1 MEEKN
6 DIEFARRMSQ
16 LPPYLFGMI
25 NKMKMEKRWN
35 GHDVIDLGMGNP
47 VDAAPQPVKASGR
60 WQDELLDI
68 TNRAY
73 YQKRKDGNDG

>member
-1 MEEKN
+1 MEEKL

-47 VDAAPQPVKASGR
+47 VDPAPQLVIDKLVEVA
-60 WQDELLDI
+60 
-68 TNRAY
+68 
-73 YQKRKDGNDG
+73 NDPKTHRYPAA